1 MTKRT
6 FVHEVEDEYDLE
18 SELEVFLQ
26 FLPTDVIKKH
36 GLIAQGAEK
45 RLKIETQRF
54 LKQRMVD

>member
-6 FVHEVEDEYDLE
+6 FIHEVEDEYDLE

-45 RLKIETQRF
+45 RLKIEAQRF
-54 LKQRMVD
+54 LK